1 MQETII
7 KIEGMS
13 CGHCKAAVEKA
24 LKAVP
29 GIETA
34 VVNLKKSKPSSRA
47 MQLCTRCVKQLKMP
61 VMMFFDLEKD
71 NQRLNNCFDSL
82 A

>member
-24 LKAVP
+24 LKAVA
-29 GIETA
+29 GVEIA
-34 VVNLKKSKPSSRA
+34 VV
-47 MQLCTRCVKQLKMP
+47 
-61 VMMFFDLEKD
+61 DLEKKQAVVTGNAAMEAMREAVED
-71 NQRLNNCFDSL
+71 
-82 A
+82 AGYEVVE

>member
-29 GIETA
+29 GVETA
-34 VVNLKKSKPSSRA
+34 VVNLEE
-47 MQLCTRCVKQLKMP
+47 KQAVVTGNATMHA
-61 VMMFFDLEKD
+61 VGEAIEDAGYEVF
-71 NQRLNNCFDSL
+71 
-82 A
+82 

>member
-24 LKAVP
+24 LKAVA
-29 GIETA
+29 GVETA
-34 VVNLKKSKPSSRA
+34 VV
-47 MQLCTRCVKQLKMP
+47 
-61 VMMFFDLEKD
+61 DLEKKQAVVTGNAAMEAMREAVED
-71 NQRLNNCFDSL
+71 
-82 A
+82 AGYEVIE

>member
-34 VVNLKKSKPSSRA
+34 LV
-47 MQLCTRCVKQLKMP
+47 
-61 VMMFFDLEKD
+61 DLEKKQAVVTGNAAMEAMREAVED
-71 NQRLNNCFDSL
+71 
-82 A
+82 AGYEVV

>member
-24 LKAVP
+24 LKAVT
-29 GIETA
+29 GVETA
-34 VVNLKKSKPSSRA
+34 VV
-47 MQLCTRCVKQLKMP
+47 
-61 VMMFFDLEKD
+61 DLEKKQAVVTGNAHMGAMVEAIED
-71 NQRLNNCFDSL
+71 AGYDVV
-82 A
+82 

>member
-24 LKAVP
+24 LKAVA
-29 GIETA
+29 GVETA
-34 VVNLKKSKPSSRA
+34 VV
-47 MQLCTRCVKQLKMP
+47 
-61 VMMFFDLEKD
+61 DLEKKQAVVTGNAAMEAMREAVED
-71 NQRLNNCFDSL
+71 AGYEVFE
-82 A
+82 